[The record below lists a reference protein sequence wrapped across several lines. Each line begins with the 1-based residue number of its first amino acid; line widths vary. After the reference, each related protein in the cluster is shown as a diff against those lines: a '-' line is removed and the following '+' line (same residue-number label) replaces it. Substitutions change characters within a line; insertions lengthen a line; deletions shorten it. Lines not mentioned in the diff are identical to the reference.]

1 MNHTLNITL
10 SRPVIVMPFC
20 FILVFIAIVNRLESC
35 AQQIL
40 FTTTTSSSSVIV
52 LVVVAAVVINLK
64 KKKMSIIVVDHH
76 HHYHFYLFSSR
87 GVGDSL
93 SDGLPAVPTTDGTG
107 DGCDH
112 RCGGAG
118 RLPGAPPAGSAW

>member
-1 MNHTLNITL
+1 
-10 SRPVIVMPFC
+10 MPFC

-40 FTTTTSSSSVIV
+40 FTCSSSSSSVIV
-52 LVVVAAVVINLK
+52 LVVVAAVVTNLK
-64 KKKMSIIVVDHH
+64 KSLKKVIVVDHH

-93 SDGLPAVPTTDGTG
+93 PDGLPAAPTTDGTG
-107 DGCDH
+107 DGCDY

-118 RLPGAPPAGSAW
+118 RLPGAPPAGGAW